1 MQAEPDWQALA
12 REAEAT
18 GLGPAG
24 EVLPLVYDELRRLA
38 ARQLAGER
46 AGHTLAP
53 TALVHEAWLKL
64 EVQTQ
69 ARFRDRA
76 HFLALAALAM
86 RRILVSHAERRRAEK
101 RGGGRA
107 AVTWTEGFSGSE
119 GPRGVRGDT
128 DPLDLLALE
137 QALEALALVDPRKA
151 KLVELRFFGGLD
163 NAEAA
168 GVLGVAERTVERD
181 WRLAQAF
188 LRREIERGSRD

>member
-1 MQAEPDWQALA
+1 
-12 REAEAT
+12 
-18 GLGPAG
+18 
-24 EVLPLVYDELRRLA
+24 VLPLVYDELRRLA

-53 TALVHEAWLKL
+53 TALVHEVWLKL
-64 EVQTQ
+64 EAQTQ

-86 RRILVSHAERRRAEK
+86 RCILGSHAERKRAEK
-101 RGGGRA
+101 RGGGQA

-137 QALEALALVDPRKA
+137 QALEQALDALASVDPRKA
-151 KLVELRFFGGLD
+151 KLVEWRFFGGLD

-168 GVLGVAERTVERD
+168 RVLGVVERD

-188 LRREIERGSRD
+188 LRRELERGSRD